1 MKPDALRDW
10 IDSLTD
16 DIEFQYK
23 GLWGAICPF
32 TRTEISLCYN
42 GFEPTVDSID
52 KAMSTPFIDGKS
64 LNEISTEI
72 LFG

>member
-1 MKPDALRDW
+1 MRLGIG

-42 GFEPTVDSID
+42 GFETTVDSID